1 HARRSLPGG
10 DSRRRRAERDH
21 LRLRSRRPPSLED
34 HGIPTSRAANPSSS
48 RRPSDRL
55 RVVDSAGAGLRGS
68 REARRRRACRGKG
81 RRRVGRAIVVGL
93 DLLLAGA
100 ILVDESHARPN
111 PGETQE
117 ALIARENLRL
127 VWGPAVAHIGMF
139 LFVIGLISA
148 AVFFEELDIF
158 VRLFL
163 VILSFLAV
171 LLILAGST
179 TIFGVP

>member
-1 HARRSLPGG
+1 MMRGPMMM
-10 DSRRRRAERDH
+10 DRRR
-21 LRLRSRRPPSLED
+21 L
-34 HGIPTSRAANPSSS
+34 
-48 RRPSDRL
+48 
-55 RVVDSAGAGLRGS
+55 VGL
-68 REARRRRACRGKG
+68 
-81 RRRVGRAIVVGL
+81 AIVVGL
-93 DLLLAGA
+93 VFLLAGA

-117 ALIARENLRL
+117 AAIARENLGL

-148 AVFFEELDIF
+148 AVFFEELVIF

-163 VILSFLAV
+163 VILSFLAF

-179 TIFGVP
+179 PISGVPQTRGGTHARIRRARLGPGQVVPAAPGAP

>member
-1 HARRSLPGG
+1 M
-10 DSRRRRAERDH
+10 
-21 LRLRSRRPPSLED
+21 RRPFRGIYINPNITSPSKA
-34 HGIPTSRAANPSSS
+34 GIGLQPPPPMMR
-48 RRPSDRL
+48 
-55 RVVDSAGAGLRGS
+55 GAMMM
-68 REARRRRACRGKG
+68 G
-81 RRRVGRAIVVGL
+81 RRRLVGLAIVVGL
-93 DLLLAGA
+93 VFLVAGA
-100 ILVDESHARPN
+100 VLVDESHARPN

-117 ALIARENLRL
+117 AAIARENLGL

-179 TIFGVP
+179 TIFGVPSTRGGQQCQDSARKSGTWAGRPRSIWASWSSVSSPS